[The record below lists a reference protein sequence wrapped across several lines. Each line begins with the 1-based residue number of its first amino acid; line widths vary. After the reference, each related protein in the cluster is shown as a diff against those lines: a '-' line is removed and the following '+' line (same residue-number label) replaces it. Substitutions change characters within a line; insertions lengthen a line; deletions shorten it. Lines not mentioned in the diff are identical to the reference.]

1 MIGVRLRPNPTTAA
15 SRGGRALTAGVGP
28 RALLASL
35 SAPAAQDNQGA
46 AAVTITE
53 AAERATAI
61 SAGTYFTFHHILM
74 KAYRHTREPQSFV
87 SLTLLTIS
95 CPLIQF
101 CLNVV
106 DFDDETLALAQV
118 NVAAAA
124 LCHR

>member
-1 MIGVRLRPNPTTAA
+1 MIGVCLRPNPTTAA

-74 KAYRHTREPQSFV
+74 KADRHTPNHSH
-87 SLTLLTIS
+87 SLVLPCLATHVVVYIS
-95 CPLIQF
+95 
-101 CLNVV
+101 
-106 DFDDETLALAQV
+106 ALM
-118 NVAAAA
+118 
-124 LCHR
+124 